1 MYMVWSCLFFS
12 DKAMDWKTRRTVIYN
27 ERTYEQYEALVF
39 EWSTR
44 LCIRLACE
52 ISYIND
58 HAKLEDID

>member
-1 MYMVWSCLFFS
+1 
-12 DKAMDWKTRRTVIYN
+12 MDWKTRRTVIYN